1 MATALLFE
9 RDDVHRLDDWAQRLP
24 RLGRSAILWI
34 DLERPA
40 SEEIDQLAAAL
51 DLDAETVER
60 LADGGRGPQLA
71 DHGAY
76 LHVSAWAPSDAE
88 RRELQR
94 VSCLVSRTWIVSVHE
109 GPVAVLDT
117 FRERA
122 TGSGDTGRL
131 EGPEFLANLLE
142 WVLASYLA
150 AFEEIEKALEEID
163 ARAMR
168 GEATADEKLLGRL
181 VDARREIGRLRRALV
196 SHRELLLALARP
208 ELEAL
213 GGAEA
218 AERFAAIRDRLEQVV
233 QSARDS
239 RDAVTAS
246 FDVLIASTGQ
256 RTNDIMK
263 VLTLASVL
271 LLPGSLVAGILG
283 MNFELG
289 LFETAAYFWAVL
301 AAIAAIALGTVL
313 VARARNW
320 V

>member
-9 RDDVHRLDDWAQRLP
+9 RDDVDRLEDWAERLP

-34 DLERPA
+34 DLERPTR
-40 SEEIDQLAAAL
+40 EEIEELAAAL
-51 DLDAETVER
+51 DLERETAER
-60 LADGGRGPQLA
+60 LADGGRGAQLS

-76 LHVSAWAPSDAE
+76 LHVTAWAPSDAQH
-88 RRELQR
+88 RELQR
-94 VSCLVSRTWIVSVHE
+94 VACLVSERWIVSVHE
-109 GPVAVLDT
+109 GPVAMLEA

-122 TGSGDTGRL
+122 TGSGQTGRL
-131 EGPEFLANLLE
+131 DGPEFLANLLE

-150 AFEEIEKALEEID
+150 AFEEIEKALEEVD

-168 GEATADEKLLGRL
+168 GEARADERLLGRL
-181 VDARREIGRLRRALV
+181 VQHRREVGRLRRALV

-213 GGAEA
+213 GGEDA
-218 AERFAAIRDRLEQVV
+218 AERFAALRDRLEQVV
-233 QSARDS
+233 QAARDS

-283 MNFELG
+283 MNFRLG
-289 LFETAAYFWAVL
+289 VFETEAYFWVVVAGMAAV
-301 AAIAAIALGTVL
+301 ALGTVL
-313 VARARNW
+313 VARARRW
-320 V
+320 I